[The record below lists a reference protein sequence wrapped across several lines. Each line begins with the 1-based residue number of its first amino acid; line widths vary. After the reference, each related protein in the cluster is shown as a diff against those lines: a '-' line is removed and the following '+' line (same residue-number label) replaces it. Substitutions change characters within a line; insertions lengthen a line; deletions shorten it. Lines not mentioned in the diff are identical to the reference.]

1 MNGKNGKNGGNGG
14 GEGLLEKLAPIVR
27 RKRKILIITHDNP
40 DPDGLASAYA
50 LKYLLYA
57 KWRVGSLIAYG
68 GLVGRAE
75 NAALIKHLKIEVRHI
90 SGVNVRD
97 FSVVALVD
105 TQPGTGNNPLSRAVE
120 PEIVIDHHVPI
131 YSRTLQAKFH
141 DIRTDYGSTSSI
153 LTEYL
158 MESGIE
164 NPDRKVATALFYGIK
179 SDTSDLGRE
188 AGPKDMAAHLF
199 LHPHV
204 LFRVLSKISHPR
216 VSIDY
221 VRAFAKA
228 LNNALIEDDVIVSD
242 MGFIDNPASLGEM
255 ADFLLRVEGV
265 RWVLCLGGFRGS
277 IYFSLRTTRRQANA
291 GLTARKM
298 VQDIGYGGGH
308 DTTAGGK
315 AGNDTEEIERYKMIA
330 DLLITRFLREIK
342 RRDFKGERLLSRETS
357 A

>member
-1 MNGKNGKNGGNGG
+1 
-14 GEGLLEKLAPIVR
+14 
-27 RKRKILIITHDNP
+27 
-40 DPDGLASAYA
+40 
-50 LKYLLYA
+50 
-57 KWRVGSLIAYG
+57 
-68 GLVGRAE
+68 
-75 NAALIKHLKIEVRHI
+75 
-90 SGVNVRD
+90 
-97 FSVVALVD
+97 VVALVD

-131 YSRTLQAKFH
+131 YSRTLRAKFH

-158 MESGIE
+158 MESGVE

-216 VSIDY
+216 VSVDY

-228 LNNALIEDDVIVSD
+228 LNNALIDGDVIVSD
-242 MGFIDNPASLGEM
+242 MGFIDNPASS
-255 ADFLLRVEGV
+255 A
-265 RWVLCLGGFRGS
+265 RWRIFCCVSKASNGCSASAGFRGS
-277 IYFSLRTTRRQANA
+277 IYFSLRTTRRHANA
-291 GLTARKM
+291 GLAARKM

-342 RRDFKGERLLSRETS
+342 KRDFKGERLLCRETS